1 MPADFEVPLDILR
14 RSMRT
19 PFVFLFASAA
29 VLQLAC
35 SSSKDDATP
44 SDSGPSDAASD
55 VADSKPVDSAPPVTY
70 PAFAPDMPQLQGKT
84 TAVLKN
90 PVVVTVNWPSS
101 TAIDR
106 LELFGDNLGKSNYWK
121 TIVSEYGVG
130 AVTSGADN
138 HVQVFGEPIAKT
150 MTTEEADAF
159 VRTHVADP
167 AAKWPKPTPGTIY
180 VVYLPTLTKL
190 LFGADSACDLGV
202 LGYHSTT
209 TADDGTQ
216 LYYAIIPS
224 CPFNPEGIGSDGLTS
239 TASHEIGEAVTD
251 PSPGDGYQGFGTNHL
266 AWDVW
271 NNFNSENGDACEMYL
286 DTSFYTETE
295 AGFDFSVQRMWS
307 NASAAAGHDPCV
319 PAPKAPY
326 FNAVPLDQQPI
337 TVDLS
342 TVGGS
347 RRTKA
352 VGYTVA
358 VGDTKTFNIRLFSDA
373 PMSNWTV
380 DVVQGGNPLFPGS
393 GPGGS
398 ATGTIQGTTKGGN
411 GDVMTVSV
419 TVDRASPA
427 KYELLT
433 IVSTSPDETIKH
445 YYPFFIAN

>member
-1 MPADFEVPLDILR
+1 
-14 RSMRT
+14 MRT
-19 PFVFLFASAA
+19 PVSFFFFASAA

-35 SSSKDDATP
+35 SGSKDDAAP
-44 SDSGPSDAASD
+44 SDSGVGDAPSEVGDTA
-55 VADSKPVDSAPPVTY
+55 PVDSTPPVTY
-70 PAFAPDMPQLQGKT
+70 PAFAPDMPQLQGKPS
-84 TAVLKN
+84 AVLKN
-90 PVVVTVNWPSS
+90 PVVVTINWPSS

-106 LELFGDNLGKSNYWK
+106 LEQFGDKLGASNYWK
-121 TIVSEYGVG
+121 AVVSEYGVG
-130 AVTSGADN
+130 PTTSGPDN

-150 MTTEEADAF
+150 MTTDEAATF
-159 VRTHVADP
+159 VAKHVSDP

-180 VVYLPTLTKL
+180 VVYLPQLTKL

-216 LYYAIIPS
+216 VYYAIIPT
-224 CPFNPEGIGSDGLTS
+224 CPFNPEGIGSDGLTA

-251 PSPGDGYQGFGTNHL
+251 PSPGDGYDGFGPNHL
-266 AWDVW
+266 AWDMW
-271 NNFNSENGDACEMYL
+271 NEFNSENGDACEEYL

-295 AGFDFSVQRMWS
+295 PGFDFSVQRLWS

-319 PAPKAPY
+319 PAPKGPY

-337 TVDLS
+337 TIDLH
-342 TVGGS
+342 TLGGS
-347 RRTKA
+347 SRTKTR
-352 VGYTVA
+352 GYTVA
-358 VGDTKTFNIRLFSDA
+358 VGETKTFDIQLFSDA

-398 ATGTIQGTTKGGN
+398 ATGEIQGTTKGHN
-411 GDVMTVSV
+411 GDKMTVSV

-427 KYELLT
+427 KFELLT
-433 IVSTSPDETIKH
+433 IVSTSADETIKH